1 MHKQNLDVYLFV
13 YTDSC
18 VGQQIVCLIILIN
31 IMLSMCDTVKG
42 QNSVS
47 VIQEAQKASDCHSY
61 KEATREVRER
71 NWSHSR
77 DKSNEK
83 RQTSQ
88 TCDV

>member
-47 VIQEAQKASDCHSY
+47 VIQEAQKASDCQLQGSNQRS
-61 KEATREVRER
+61 EREKLE
-71 NWSHSR
+71 
-77 DKSNEK
+77 
-83 RQTSQ
+83 SQ
-88 TCDV
+88 QR